1 MKNKE
6 APLKLPERILSCLRA
21 RTDSYFS
28 GNELADELNVSRSAI
43 WKAVEKL
50 RADGYEID
58 AITNNGYRLLGEP
71 DRLSVS
77 AILAELPGPIRAN
90 YNVVVLE
97 SIDSTNDGLRRR
109 AEEAAPE
116 GTVLLAETQTRGRGR
131 LNRSFYSPRQSG
143 VYMSLL
149 LRPTIDPRQSLL
161 ITTAAAVA
169 VAEAIETCCGGET
182 KIKWVND
189 IFMNGKKVSGIL
201 TEASLNLE
209 SGRLDYAVLGVG
221 INLTE
226 PEGGWPDELKEIAG
240 SALARKT
247 GLQGLRSR
255 IAGTFLAR
263 FRTYYDDLP
272 AKAYLAAYR
281 ERSLLIGKRILTDDG
296 RTQRPATALAIDD
309 DFRLIVRYD
318 DSAGNETAALSTG
331 EVSIRLPSDESRTGT
346 ESPDNP

>member
-77 AILAELPGPIRAN
+77 AILAELPEPIRAD

-97 SIDSTNDGLRRR
+97 SIDSTNDELRRR

-131 LNRSFYSPRQSG
+131 LNRSF
-143 VYMSLL
+143 
-149 LRPTIDPRQSLL
+149 
-161 ITTAAAVA
+161 
-169 VAEAIETCCGGET
+169 
-182 KIKWVND
+182 
-189 IFMNGKKVSGIL
+189 
-201 TEASLNLE
+201 
-209 SGRLDYAVLGVG
+209 
-221 INLTE
+221 
-226 PEGGWPDELKEIAG
+226 
-240 SALARKT
+240 
-247 GLQGLRSR
+247 
-255 IAGTFLAR
+255 
-263 FRTYYDDLP
+263 
-272 AKAYLAAYR
+272 
-281 ERSLLIGKRILTDDG
+281 
-296 RTQRPATALAIDD
+296 
-309 DFRLIVRYD
+309 
-318 DSAGNETAALSTG
+318 
-331 EVSIRLPSDESRTGT
+331 
-346 ESPDNP
+346 